1 MAATPVSPSSSRG
14 HVRVTFFPS
23 GVTAPKPVTTTRRPV
38 WCSARAADV
47 THDHHAM
54 SAGSRGLI
62 DAASH
67 CVEEAEICDQHCLA
81 MFAQGDTTLAECAQR
96 VRELATLCTAA
107 RQLAVQQS
115 PRLSALLAVCNESCM
130 ACETECRK
138 HEAKHAACKSC
149 ADACVGMIEAIK
161 THAA

>member
-1 MAATPVSPSSSRG
+1 MNAPYDQDPRAAADLPSD
-14 HVRVTFFPS
+14 
-23 GVTAPKPVTTTRRPV
+23 ARRKLLLGASLLGAAAALG
-38 WCSARAADV
+38 SARAADV